1 MRGNRS
7 LIVASALLL
16 SAGLVSTLA
25 IAASDDHAKT
35 TAAPAKTT
43 THVESTS
50 KPTSKSTTTTT
61 STKATTTKSTT
72 EKSAESETSTKSTS
86 KSSTEQ
92 PETKSISEDVP
103 TTPDA
108 AIEALKAGNER
119 WVSGKTKSPNT
130 SSERRESTAAN
141 GQKPFATIYTCA
153 DSRLPVE
160 RMFDQGV
167 GDVFV
172 LRIAGNVIGAHETG
186 TIEYGVEHL
195 HTPVLVV
202 MGHTQCGAVTA
213 ACSNVHASESV
224 ESLLKEIKPA
234 IDRARLLHPEATD
247 AKLVEYAV
255 NENVWESVFQLFRNS
270 ETVRTLV
277 QEGKVKVVGA
287 VCNISTGKVDF
298 LGEHPWQSQ
307 LLQAMAATESNVA
320 STEAPAKNSA
330 AATSEESEH

>member
-1 MRGNRS
+1 M
-7 LIVASALLL
+7 IVAGSLLL
-16 SAGLVSTLA
+16 SAGLVGSLA
-25 IAASDDHAKT
+25 IAAGDDHAKT
-35 TAAPAKTT
+35 TTTKTVAPVETT
-43 THVESTS
+43 SKS
-50 KPTSKSTTTTT
+50 YAKPTSTTP
-61 STKATTTKSTT
+61 SKA
-72 EKSAESETSTKSTS
+72 ASTKSADKKSEPEPATKTS
-86 KSSTEQ
+86 TPKSMGEAL
-92 PETKSISEDVP
+92 P

-108 AIEALKAGNER
+108 AIEALRAGNER
-119 WVSGKTKSPNT
+119 WISGKTTSPNT
-130 SSERRESTAAN
+130 DAARRESTATN

-195 HTPVLVV
+195 HTPVMVV

-213 ACSNVHASESV
+213 ACSNVHASESI
-224 ESLLKEIKPA
+224 ESLLNEIKPA

-277 QEGKVKVVGA
+277 QDGKVKVVGA

-307 LLQAMAATESNVA
+307 LLQAMAASESNIA
-320 STEAPAKNSA
+320 STQAPASNSA
-330 AATSEESEH
+330 AASSEESEH